1 MTSNH
6 SLSEFASGLADKGAL
21 MNIQK
26 FQFDDFDVEETVV
39 RAEPRL
45 LLSEVEEL
53 QAQAQETGRQEGNA
67 EAHASLEAQAVEA
80 FGTIHIGLTE
90 LEVAQE
96 VMRTQI
102 YEEAVRLAMTV
113 VRKVL
118 PVWAEKQSL
127 AEIEGLILA
136 CFKERHEEARIVI
149 RLPDTLLDPIQARLD
164 RLIAETGFS
173 GKPVLLADPS
183 LHAAEARVEWAN
195 GGAEW
200 NFEAQLQE
208 IETVAHRLTGTK
220 TIKPAAGP
228 EPLPTSSSKE
238 STE

>member
-1 MTSNH
+1 
-6 SLSEFASGLADKGAL
+6 

-26 FQFDDFDVEETVV
+26 FQFDDFDVEETIV
-39 RAEPRL
+39 RVEPKL

-53 QAQAQETGRQEGNA
+53 QRQAQEAGREQGLV

-80 FGTIHIGLTE
+80 FSNLRTE
-90 LEVAQE
+90 IVDVEAAQNE
-96 VMRTQI
+96 MRNQI
-102 YEEAVRLAMTV
+102 YEEAVRLAMSV

-118 PVWAEKQSL
+118 PVWSAKQSL

-149 RLPDTLLDPIQARLD
+149 RLPDALLDPVQVRLEA
-164 RLIAETGFS
+164 LVAESGYP

-183 LHAAEARVEWAN
+183 LKAAEARVEWAN

-200 NFEAQLQE
+200 NYEAQLQA
-208 IETVAHRLTGTK
+208 IEAVAHQLANPK
-220 TIKPAAGP
+220 AAKSASP
-228 EPLPTSSSKE
+228 ISSKE
-238 STE
+238 NIE